1 MRTFK
6 ENLLINLKKFRF
18 IKITVFKIKQLAFYV
33 HNLILQMELKNKS
46 DIVIL
51 PHEGLGDLVVL
62 IPALNKLSKR
72 YNKVYIALNRW
83 VQKSIVQIY
92 DFLENIT
99 FLNFEHNRK
108 LYDLE
113 FDGSMKIIG
122 NSIK

>member
-18 IKITVFKIKQLAFYV
+18 IKITVFKIKQLAFY
-33 HNLILQMELKNKS
+33 
-46 DIVIL
+46 
-51 PHEGLGDLVVL
+51 
-62 IPALNKLSKR
+62 
-72 YNKVYIALNRW
+72 
-83 VQKSIVQIY
+83 
-92 DFLENIT
+92 F
-99 FLNFEHNRK
+99 HNRK